1 MIESYT
7 DLKAGTFFLNTV
19 RSKMCWTKTHF
30 FVVLPLC
37 TTVDF
42 KWKKIII

>member
-7 DLKAGTFFLNTV
+7 DLKAGTFFL
-19 RSKMCWTKTHF
+19 SKVQNVLDKDTF